1 MCATSGQCPKALE
14 LYGSGI
20 GLTVSW
26 TPAAQMRKNSDD
38 NDEAGESMGEGS
50 ESCKESDDVYSTDTV
65 TFKCIGASREL
76 YSQEALAAAKQKLEK
91 GEAVTVRILPEPNN
105 PYDSNT
111 IALQCKVDN
120 NWVTIGYVVRE
131 VLQHV
136 HAAIESKSIVSVDHC
151 YVESFRS
158 GVLRRH

>member
-26 TPAAQMRKNSDD
+26 TPAAQMSDD

-50 ESCKESDDVYSTDTV
+50 ESSKESDDVYSTDTV

-105 PYDSNT
+105 PYDSNA

-120 NWVTIGYVVRE
+120 NWGTIGY
-131 VLQHV
+131 V

-151 YVESFRS
+151 YVELFRS
-158 GVLRRH
+158 RVLCRH